1 MHCVVRATWPL
12 WGLPIAGGGGSLRAP
27 TRMGRGSTVRELSSD
42 ELLEVAGGASED
54 EGEGFH
60 EVPMDPNPMTSP
72 ELKHTTAGGDDYSGG
87 NR

>member
-1 MHCVVRATWPL
+1 MDRTTD
-12 WGLPIAGGGGSLRAP
+12 GEE
-27 TRMGRGSTVRELSSD
+27 STVRELSSD

-72 ELKHTTAGGDDYSGG
+72 EL
-87 NR
+87 